1 MNLEILKTKEEL
13 RKLIDAYATLG
24 DEKRL
29 SEQMELF
36 TKDAT
41 YTVFM
46 NGAMIAQTV
55 GTDKLLQ
62 EFNEHAALVKT
73 YFTLNGQHSVE
84 IGNASATGVSFT
96 QIKMIREIDGNDVL
110 TDYSVRYEDEYVL
123 ENGKWLIK
131 ARKGHFIIIEA
142 RTLNQAN

>member
-1 MNLEILKTKEEL
+1 MDLELLKTKEEL
-13 RKLIDAYATLG
+13 RNLVDAYATLG
-24 DEKRL
+24 DEKRI

-62 EFNEHAALVKT
+62 EFSGHAALVKT

-84 IGNASATGVSFT
+84 VGQETATGVSFT
-96 QIKMIREIDGNDVL
+96 QIKMIREVEGKDEL

-131 ARKGHFIIIEA
+131 ERKGHFLIIEA
-142 RTLNQAN
+142 RTLNQAF